1 MNDTKTK
8 VRGGEEGR
16 LTEVSEMY
24 KQTSWIILMDRWL
37 DGQTE
42 EWNHWWMN
50 GRVDWFSAHAKFNKF
65 MDLALSWSGL
75 LLKAGC
81 LSNVHHF
88 QQSSKFALQK
98 KKTQKQ

>member
-1 MNDTKTK
+1 
-8 VRGGEEGR
+8 
-16 LTEVSEMY
+16 
-24 KQTSWIILMDRWL
+24 
-37 DGQTE
+37 
-42 EWNHWWMN
+42 MN

>member
-1 MNDTKTK
+1 MK
-8 VRGGEEGR
+8 
-16 LTEVSEMY
+16 
-24 KQTSWIILMDRWL
+24 
-37 DGQTE
+37 
-42 EWNHWWMN
+42 

-98 KKTQKQ
+98 KKKPKSNKHKKKNVKLYDRQWT

>member
-37 DGQTE
+37 DGPTE
-42 EWNHWWMN
+42 E
-50 GRVDWFSAHAKFNKF
+50 
-65 MDLALSWSGL
+65 
-75 LLKAGC
+75 
-81 LSNVHHF
+81 
-88 QQSSKFALQK
+88 
-98 KKTQKQ
+98 

>member
-1 MNDTKTK
+1 MK
-8 VRGGEEGR
+8 
-16 LTEVSEMY
+16 
-24 KQTSWIILMDRWL
+24 
-37 DGQTE
+37 
-42 EWNHWWMN
+42 

-88 QQSSKFALQK
+88 QQSSKFLQK
-98 KKTQKQ
+98 KKPKSNKHKKKNIKLHDRQWT